1 MAAESSKSKLES
13 IEMPVEMPAEA
24 KSDEQ
29 AAENQSTST
38 AKPDKDAAGDNAVQI
53 EKAAG
58 NKPAELNVS
67 AEIATLE
74 SQFPS
79 LSFKNT
85 VPLVTFE
92 NKLNRVRKF
101 IDAADESMLKKAEAL
116 RGELQARF
124 AENQEHQKN
133 LSTQTKELVTQMEKA
148 IEDGQSQV
156 ALSTWD
162 KIQSNFNNTTGEVKH
177 SLQELFTP
185 FKAKITELRDWRIFA
200 ATEKKKELVQQ
211 MEKLAETEMHAAD
224 KSGHINKLH
233 KEFKKLGR
241 SNQNDELWQQFKQ
254 ASDKASEA
262 CKDYF
267 KQRKQELVSNFN
279 ARKELCAELEKQIET
294 ATDNEPELSSLNKIL
309 KQADETWQK
318 HAPVDRNKIKP
329 LQKRFYSAINKLR
342 KIRKSIVRK
351 SAQAK
356 MELIAQAEQLLKSED
371 RQEAMNTAKQLQQD
385 WKKIGAGSYKE
396 DRKHW
401 EKFRSI
407 CDEIFSTPNKNQK
420 PRRSDTGKT
429 GNKNIRDE
437 AQPVLKDLE
446 SMLKLTDEE
455 LREQRKQYQ
464 QLQQNFTA
472 ALDQLPGKQRAK
484 VRDQFNGLK
493 RRLDTRFKVL
503 PDKKTQAQ
511 LEQLQR
517 CDAYLSDLETRILAG
532 KEADIAGVQ
541 DAIND
546 TEWRELIKSTDKEC
560 GELLQERMQKLRRYD
575 KPADANS
582 AADKAETAF
591 RELCIQAEIRANA
604 SSPEEDQPRRM
615 ELQLA
620 QLQQKFGQ
628 AQQDLAENSKFVQ
641 RSRLTS
647 LCLGPIEKD
656 KKAALAERLEKN
668 LQRLF

>member
-24 KSDEQ
+24 KADEQ
-29 AAENQSTST
+29 AAELKSTP
-38 AKPDKDAAGDNAVQI
+38 AVKPDKDAAVENPAELV
-53 EKAAG
+53 KAPVS
-58 NKPAELNVS
+58 KPAEPNVPS
-67 AEIATLE
+67 EMASLE
-74 SQFPS
+74 SQLPS

-101 IDAADESMLKKAEAL
+101 IDTADETMLKKAEAL

-133 LSTQTKELVTQMEKA
+133 LSTETKDLVAQMEKA
-148 IEDGQSQV
+148 IEDGQSQI

-162 KIQSNFNNTTGEVKH
+162 KIQANFNNTTGEVKQA
-177 SLQELFTP
+177 LQDLFTP

-224 KSGHINKLH
+224 KSSHINKLH

-254 ASDKASEA
+254 ASDKASEP

-267 KQRKQELVSNFN
+267 KQRKQELVNNFN

-294 ATDNEPELSSLNKIL
+294 FKVSEPELGLLNKIL
-309 KQADETWQK
+309 KQADENWQK

-329 LQKRFYSAINKLR
+329 LQKRFYSVVNKLR
-342 KIRKSIVRK
+342 KVRKSIVRK
-351 SAQAK
+351 NAQAK
-356 MELIAQAEQLLKSED
+356 MALIAQAEELLKTED

-407 CDEIFSTPNKNQK
+407 CDEIFSASNKNQASRSSDNSK
-420 PRRSDTGKT
+420 PD
-429 GNKNIRDE
+429 NKKVRDE

-446 SMLKLTDEE
+446 SLLKLTDEA

-472 ALDQLPGKQRAK
+472 ALDQLPGKQRGK

-517 CDAYLSDLETRILAG
+517 CDAYLSDLETRMLAG
-532 KEADIAGVQ
+532 KETDIAGLQ
-541 DAIND
+541 DAIDD
-546 TEWRELIKSTDKEC
+546 TQWQELTKGIDEEC
-560 GELLQERMQKLRRYD
+560 GKLLQERMQNLRSYG
-575 KPADANS
+575 KPADARS

-620 QLQQKFGQ
+620 QLQQKFGH
-628 AQQDLAENSKFVQ
+628 AQQDQAENTKFVQ

-647 LCLGPIEKD
+647 HCLGPIEINEKT
-656 KKAALAERLEKN
+656 ALADRLEKN